1 MYQNGIS
8 IVVEGVM
15 KRLLSVVLLLFCA
28 GCAMAVPERNVRY
41 FWPQLPDQPRIEW
54 LKAFS
59 SQLDIE
65 KTGPQRFWAAI
76 SGDDAPVGLVKP
88 VEVKSL
94 PGLNRFYVSDVGRS
108 AVVVFDLA
116 AHEVRT
122 LSVPKGVPPLIQP
135 SSIVADAAGNLYI
148 LERRSASIHVF
159 DRLEKFSHTID
170 LKSAPIRKPVTLA
183 INSGSSRLYVADA
196 DSRAIYVLDYQG
208 KVLNRITSGAGAD
221 NPFILPIGI
230 AITSKGHIVVADS
243 FGAMVQLF
251 DSEGRFLRKFGRRGD
266 GLGDFQL
273 IKAVAVDS
281 SDNIYV
287 VDGRSHSISIHN
299 EQGELLFVLGGYY
312 TTVESG
318 KLAPGGFSIPVGI
331 DIDATDRIFVVDQM
345 NGRVQVFQYFSEE
358 YLRKTP
364 VP

>member
-1 MYQNGIS
+1 MS
-8 IVVEGVM
+8 
-15 KRLLSVVLLLFCA
+15 RFLSVILLLFCA
-28 GCAMAVPERNVRY
+28 GCATSVPERSIRY

-54 LKAFS
+54 LKAYS

-65 KTGPQRFWAAI
+65 KTASQRFWAAI

-108 AVVVFDLA
+108 AVIVFDLE

-122 LSVPKGVPPLIQP
+122 LSVPKDVPPLIQP
-135 SSIVADAAGNLYI
+135 SSLVTDTVGNLYV

-159 DRLEKFSHTID
+159 DRFEKYNHTIN
-170 LKSAPIRKPVTLA
+170 LATSAIRKPVALA
-183 INSGSSRLYVADA
+183 INSKVSRLYVADA
-196 DSRAIYVLDYQG
+196 ESRAVYVVDYQG
-208 KVLNRITSGAGAD
+208 VVLNKITSGAGVD
-221 NPFILPIGI
+221 NPFLLPIGI
-230 AITSKGHIVVADS
+230 AINSKGHIIVADS
-243 FGAMVQLF
+243 FGAAIQVF
-251 DSEGRFLRKFGRRGD
+251 DSEGHFLRKFGRRGD

-273 IKAVAVDS
+273 IKAVAADS
-281 SDNIYV
+281 SDNLYV
-287 VDGRSHSISIHN
+287 VDGRSHTISIFN
-299 EQGELLFVLGGYY
+299 EQGDLLFVLGGYY
-312 TTVESG
+312 ASVETG

-331 DIDATDRIFVVDQM
+331 DIDSTDRIFVVDQM
-345 NGRVQVFQYFSEE
+345 NGRVQIFQYFSEE